1 MNTILVSAYAI
12 QPYKGSEDGMG
23 WNFSLQIAKHNKV
36 IAITRENNR
45 EWIEKYQS
53 EHPDARYANIT
64 FLYFDLPYWM
74 RFWKKGGRGA
84 MLYYYMWQKGIVS
97 FIRKQKLDF
106 DIAHN
111 LNFHNDWTPSFL
123 WKLNKPFVWGPVGH
137 HSFIPSQYLS
147 SWKDKLKDTL
157 TWWVKKYFWNFSV
170 NLRKTRQKAQHIICM
185 NTSAAKELKLRDKF
199 SIIPS
204 VATQDFGW
212 HEEVDFSKEF
222 NIISAGRFVPLKGF
236 DLSIK
241 AFADFFHKLDKTDR
255 SRVKLTLVG
264 SGPMKEQ
271 MQRDIKSLG
280 IENHVEIVSWI
291 ARTELMDMFKK
302 SALFLFPSHEGAGM
316 VVAEALSFGVPVAC
330 LDNDGPGEFIT
341 PECGIAVQPQSYQ
354 GTVDALSQAIGQLF
368 SQPEKH
374 REMRKAARK
383 RFEDAFDWDN
393 RSEQLHA
400 IYQEVLQKEAVT

>member
-1 MNTILVSAYAI
+1 MKTILVSAYAI

-23 WNFSLQIAKHNKV
+23 WNFTLQIAKHNKV

-84 MLYYYMWQKGIVS
+84 MLYYYMWQRGIVS
-97 FIRKQKLDF
+97 FIRKQTLEF

-137 HSFIPSQYLS
+137 HSYIPHQYLS
-147 SWKDKLKDTL
+147 FWKDKLKDTL
-157 TWWVKKYFWNFSV
+157 TWLVKKYFWNVSS
-170 NLRKTRQKAQHIICM
+170 NLRKTKQKAQHIICM
-185 NTSAAKELKLRDKF
+185 NTSAAKVLKLKDKF

-236 DLSIK
+236 DLSIQ
-241 AFADFFHKLDKTDR
+241 AFAGFFHKLSER
-255 SRVKLTLVG
+255 ERRRVKLTLVG
-264 SGPMKEQ
+264 SGRMKDQ
-271 MQRDIKSLG
+271 MERDIKALG

-316 VVAEALSFGVPVAC
+316 VVAEALSFGVPVVC

-341 PECGIAVQPQSYQ
+341 PECGIAVQPQSYK
-354 GTVDALSQAIGQLF
+354 GTVDGLSQAIGQLF
-368 SQPEKH
+368 FQPEKH
-374 REMRKAARK
+374 RKVRQAARK